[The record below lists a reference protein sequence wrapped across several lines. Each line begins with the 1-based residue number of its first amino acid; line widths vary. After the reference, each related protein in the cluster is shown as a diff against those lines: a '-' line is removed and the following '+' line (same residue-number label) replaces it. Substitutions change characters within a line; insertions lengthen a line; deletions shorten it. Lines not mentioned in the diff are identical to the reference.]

1 MALAIFLAGG
11 SAMTGR
17 DFLRL
22 YSHERHRKLIVFT
35 STLILVF
42 SFTLT
47 VCEACC
53 FHLYL
58 NFIIFICF
66 LCMENL
72 FAFICTWISLFLFAF
87 CIWETCCF
95 YLYLNFI
102 IFIYFS
108 GMESLLLLSVPVLQM
123 FKAASVIIVQSV
135 HQVNIYRSTENVE
148 ALYPKHLQIFACFTS
163 IASAVFTL
171 SELVNL

>member
-1 MALAIFLAGG
+1 MALAALGA
-11 SAMTGR
+11 SESVMTGAY
-17 DFLRL
+17 FLRL
-22 YSHERHRKLIVFT
+22 CSHERLRKHIIFT
-35 STLILVF
+35 NTLILVF

-66 LCMENL
+66 CV
-72 FAFICTWISLFLFAF
+72 
-87 CIWETCCF
+87 WETCYF
-95 YLYLNFI
+95 YLYLIFI

-123 FKAASVIIVQSV
+123 FKAASAIIVQSV
-135 HQVNIYRSTENVE
+135 HQVNIYQPTENVE
-148 ALYPKHLQIFACFTS
+148 ELYPKHLQIFACFTS
-163 IASAVFTL
+163 IAQAVFTL
-171 SELVNL
+171 SDLGSL